1 MDKETN
7 SNLMKAILAG
17 VAKQGIVLFPDQIAT
32 IAKRIGGAVEGQR
45 PDTVDKGK
53 LGI

>member
-1 MDKETN
+1 MDKD

-17 VAKQGIVLFPDQIAT
+17 VAREGIVLFPDQIAL
-32 IAKRIGGAVEGQR
+32 IAKRIGGAIEGQR
-45 PDTVDKGK
+45 PDTIDKGK

>member
-17 VAKQGIVLFPDQIAT
+17 VAKQGIILFPDQIAM

-45 PDTVDKGK
+45 PDIVDKGK

>member
-32 IAKRIGGAVEGQR
+32 IAKRIGGAAEGQR